1 MLRIL
6 RAFAWMR
13 WRVLLNSLERTSA
26 RDTLERLSLA
36 VDQLGPI
43 IAAVLLIPSLL
54 GLAALSAY
62 AGYAIGTEGG
72 HPITFEILRYAALGA
87 SALAIIGPML
97 MPVME
102 RANPVR
108 LLLLPI
114 PRATLYIAQTSGTLA
129 DPWILLVIPVMV
141 FLPAGLAAAGAFTA
155 GALALAAGVLFLVA
169 LTGLSMLTACVV
181 QLVLRDRRRGELVA
195 LVFILAAP
203 LAGML
208 FNVSSPHGVRPRNGT
223 TAAARERTPS
233 APGAAGAIASRV
245 FRLLPSER
253 YAAATRAGSEGRGSE
268 AASALLALA
277 AAGLLLHGGALLTF
291 ERLLSA
297 PASTSRR
304 RTTRAGDARAARI
317 PFLSQGT
324 SAVALAQIR
333 LALRTPRGRSSLLSP
348 LIVFG
353 ALAFVFARSGRI
365 DLGPV
370 PGSGIGFATF
380 GGFVSLLAVL
390 PLAMNQF
397 AIDGAGLT
405 LELLSPLSDR
415 ELLAGKAL
423 ANAAIAAMPAALCIA
438 GASVLFPG
446 GPLSLWASVPIALA
460 AIYVL
465 VAPVA
470 ALLSTLFPR
479 AVDLNSIG
487 NRSNAHGV
495 ASLVGMGAFVL
506 AGLPPLALALLATA
520 WLERPG
526 LAPLL
531 LLAWCAAALALSWL
545 LFHPVLTLFSKRREN
560 LGMV

>member
-26 RDTLERLSLA
+26 RDTLERFSLA

-43 IAAVLLIPSLL
+43 MAAVLLVPSML
-54 GLAALSAY
+54 GLSAVSVY
-62 AGYAIGTEGG
+62 AGYAIAAGTG
-72 HPITFEILRYAALGA
+72 HPLTFEILRYVALGA
-87 SALAIIGPML
+87 SAFAVIGPVI

-114 PRATLYIAQTSGTLA
+114 PRSTLYVAQTSGTLA
-129 DPWILLVIPVMV
+129 DPWILLMIPVIV
-141 FLPAGLAAAGAFTA
+141 FLPLGLAAGGALTA
-155 GALALAAGVLFLVA
+155 AALALAAGILFLAA

-195 LVFILAAP
+195 LVFILVAP

-208 FNVSSPHGVRPRNGT
+208 FNVTSQHGVRPRAG
-223 TAAARERTPS
+223 ASAPARQRPARE
-233 APGAAGAIASRV
+233 PGTADAVARRV
-245 FRLLPSER
+245 FTLLPSER
-253 YAAATRAGSEGRGSE
+253 YAAATRAGSQGRNTE
-268 AASALLALA
+268 AAAGLLALA
-277 AAGLLLHGGALLTF
+277 AAGLFLHGTGLLTF

-297 PASTSRR
+297 PGSTSRR
-304 RTTRAGDARAARI
+304 RTARGSSMAAARI
-317 PFLSQGT
+317 PFLSPGA
-324 SAVALAQIR
+324 SAVALAQLR

-348 LIVFG
+348 LIVSG
-353 ALAFVFARSGRI
+353 ALGFVFVRNGGI
-365 DLGPV
+365 DLGPI
-370 PGSGIGFATF
+370 PASGIGFATF

-415 ELLAGKAL
+415 ELLAGKAV
-423 ANAAIAAMPAALCIA
+423 ANAAIAAMPAALCIL
-438 GASVLFPG
+438 GAFTLFPG
-446 GPLSLWASVPIALA
+446 GPLSLWISVPLALTGV
-460 AIYVL
+460 YLL
-465 VAPVA
+465 VAPIA

-495 ASLVGMGAFVL
+495 AGLIGMGAFVVS
-506 AGLPPLALALLATA
+506 GLPPLALALAATA
-520 WLERPG
+520 WLQRPE
-526 LAPLL
+526 LAPLFL
-531 LLAWCAAALALSWL
+531 GGWCLVALGLSWVM
-545 LFHPVLTLFSKRREN
+545 FQPVVAFFARRREN
-560 LGMV
+560 LGMI